1 GSCEARSVPADRLRR
16 WAAIAVAGLTAASCT
31 SHRTAA
37 RPSPPSTATT
47 LTAKTPR
54 LSPVGLPQCRPADLT
69 ATVGTPNGLTGG
81 TVVMDIVLHN
91 VGTTAGAFAGTPTV
105 DPLDARGAV
114 VPHHFVLL
122 DGDFARAAA
131 TALAPERE
139 PG

>member
-1 GSCEARSVPADRLRR
+1 S
-16 WAAIAVAGLTAASCT
+16 AAPGT
-31 SHRTAA
+31 SHSRPAA
-37 RPSPPSTATT
+37 RPSPPSTAARSTT
-47 LTAKTPR
+47 TAPTAATSR
-54 LSPVGLPQCRPADLT
+54 LSPVGLPQCHPADLT

-91 VGTTAGAFAGTPTV
+91 VGTTACALAGTPTV

-139 PG
+139 PGLLGNARIPMSFS